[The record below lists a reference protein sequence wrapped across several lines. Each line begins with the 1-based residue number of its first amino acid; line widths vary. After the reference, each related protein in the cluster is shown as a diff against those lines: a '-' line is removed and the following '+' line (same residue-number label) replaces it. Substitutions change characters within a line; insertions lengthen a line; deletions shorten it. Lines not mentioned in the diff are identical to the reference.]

1 VQCRIHGCRAKLAA
15 RFHDA
20 VQMVYDKYKF
30 FGDWSAPGSTSRT
43 WPRSA
48 SRSARRWAGD
58 VVQMTPENWFGDAK
72 SGQTA
77 TEAI

>member
-1 VQCRIHGCRAKLAA
+1 MAA
-15 RFHDA
+15 LSEQVGA
-20 VQMVYDKYKF
+20 
-30 FGDWSAPGSTSRT
+30 AL
-43 WPRSA
+43 
-48 SRSARRWAGD
+48 ARRWAGD